1 MDANKEK
8 EPEEE
13 GNDDETNFG
22 GDDFNLLDSLTWL
35 QNKRKTVNTQEKFF
49 GNKQRSLFA
58 S

>member
-35 QNKRKTVNTQEKFF
+35 QNKRKTVNTQEKFLW
-49 GNKQRSLFA
+49 Q
-58 S
+58 